1 MATITERSTKAEI
14 VDAAIEFTDWQADRI
29 AALEQRQQILLA
41 LLAVLT
47 VCYIM

>member
-14 VDAAIEFTDWQADRI
+14 IDAAMELTDSQADRI
-29 AALEQRQQILLA
+29 AALEQRQQVLLA